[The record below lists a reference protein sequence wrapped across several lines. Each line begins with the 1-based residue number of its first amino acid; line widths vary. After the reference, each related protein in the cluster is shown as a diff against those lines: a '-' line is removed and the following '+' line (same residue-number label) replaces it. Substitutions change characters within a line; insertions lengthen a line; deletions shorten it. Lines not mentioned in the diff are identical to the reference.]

1 MPTLSNPYQRNPM
14 RLLLLLVATVTAAL
28 LVSCARMGQPDGGW
42 YDETPPRVIGA
53 SPAEG
58 ATDVSAKKIEIL
70 FDEYIKIENATEKV
84 VVSPPQMEAPDIKAA
99 GRRIVISLHDSLK
112 AATTYTVDFSDAISD
127 NNEGNPMGNY
137 TYSFSTGA
145 AIDTLQVSGYVI
157 EADNLEPV
165 KGILVGLY
173 AELADSAFTHS
184 PMLRVSRTDS
194 RGHFTVKG
202 VAPGTYRIYALQDAD
217 GNYLFSQK
225 SEMLAFQTATVTPS
239 VMADVRQDTVW
250 TDSLHIRD
258 IARVGY
264 TRFLPDDIVLRAFTE
279 TLTDRYLVKSE
290 RAEADHF
297 SLYFSYG
304 GDVMPEIRGLDFD
317 AAASLIAMPSLHCDT
332 IDYWLRDTTLINRD
346 TLTIEARYLMTDTT
360 GVLRQQTDTLEL
372 LSRQPYAR
380 RMRQAAKEYETWQKK
395 QDKLRRRGEPFD
407 SVMPP
412 KPMALRLSSPTTLA
426 PDQNVTLES
435 TRPVARV
442 DSSRIHLYVKHDTL
456 WYEEPH
462 EIIPVAVRPDSA
474 RGGTAE
480 YVKQYLIRAAWRP
493 HTEYSLELDSMAF
506 TDIYGAP
513 SPEIRQGLRVP
524 SEDEYATVLFS
535 IPQMAG
541 TPVIVELLNTQDQ
554 PVKRISTSDGNAK
567 FFYLKPN
574 TYYARL
580 IVDTNGNG
588 RWDTGDYASG
598 LQPEQVYYYT
608 EKIECKAKWDLSLT
622 WNPTSQ
628 PEYRQKPVAIT
639 KQKADRARK
648 IQQRNMERAR
658 TLGVPYPGARG
669 Q

>member
-1 MPTLSNPYQRNPM
+1 MPATTHTHRRTPVRTLLM
-14 RLLLLLVATVTAAL
+14 LAAVLTAAL
-28 LVSCARMGQPDGGW
+28 LASCARMGQPDGGW

-58 ATDVSAKKIEIL
+58 ATGVTSRKIEIL
-70 FDEYIKIENATEKV
+70 FDEYIKMENATEKV
-84 VVSPPQMEAPDIKAA
+84 VVSPPQMEAADIKAA

-137 TYSFSTGA
+137 TYSFSTGET
-145 AIDTLQVSGYVI
+145 IDTLQVSGYVI

-173 AELADSAFTHS
+173 DELADSAFTLR

-304 GDVMPEIRGLDFD
+304 GDVMPEIRGLGFD
-317 AAASLIAMPSLHCDT
+317 ASTALVAMPSLHCDT
-332 IDYWLRDTTLINRD
+332 IDYWLRDTALVNCD
-346 TLTIEARYLMTDTT
+346 TLTVEARYLMTDTT

-380 RMRQAAKEYETWQKK
+380 RMRQAAKEQEAWQKK
-395 QDKLRRRGEPFD
+395 QDRLRRRGEPYD

-412 KPMALRLSSPTTLA
+412 KPMAMRLTSPTTLA
-426 PDQNVTLES
+426 PDQNVVLET
-435 TRPVARV
+435 TRPVAHF
-442 DSSRIHLYVKHDTL
+442 DSSRIHLYAKHDTL
-456 WYEEPH
+456 WYDEPH
-462 EIIPVAVRPDSA
+462 EVVPVAVRPDSA
-474 RGGTAE
+474 QSGADTWVKK
-480 YVKQYLIRAAWRP
+480 YVIRAAWRP
-493 HTEYSLELDSMAF
+493 RTEYSLELDSMAF

-513 SPEIRQGLRVP
+513 SPEMRQGLRVP

-541 TPVIVELLNTQDQ
+541 TPVIVELLNGQDK

-567 FFYLKPN
+567 FFYLRPD

-580 IVDTNGNG
+580 IVDANGNG

-622 WNPTSQ
+622 WNPTAQ
-628 PEYRQKPVAIT
+628 PEYRQKPGAIT

-648 IQQRNMERAR
+648 VQQRNIERAR
-658 TLGVPYPGARG
+658 SLGIPYPGARG

>member
-1 MPTLSNPYQRNPM
+1 M
-14 RLLLLLVATVTAAL
+14 RLLLLLVAAVTATL

-58 ATDVSAKKIEIL
+58 ATGVSAKKIEIL
-70 FDEYIKIENATEKV
+70 FDEFIKIENATEKV
-84 VVSPPQMEAPDIKAA
+84 VVSPPQMESPEIKAT
-99 GRRIVISLHDSLK
+99 GRRIIVSLQDSLK

-127 NNEGNPMGNY
+127 NNESNPMGNY
-137 TYSFSTGA
+137 TYSFSTGDV
-145 AIDTLQVSGYVI
+145 IDTLQVSGYVI
-157 EADNLEPV
+157 QAEDLEPV

-173 AELADSAFTHS
+173 DELADSAFTLR

-194 RGHFTVKG
+194 RGHFTIKG

-239 VMADVRQDTVW
+239 AIADVRQDTTW
-250 TDSLHIRD
+250 TDSLHIGG

-264 TRFLPDDIVLRAFTE
+264 THFLPDDIVLRAFTE
-279 TLTDRYLVKSE
+279 TLTDRYLIKSE

-317 AAASLIAMPSLHCDT
+317 ASSLIAIPSLHCDT
-332 IDYWLRDTTLINRD
+332 IDYWLRDTALVNRD

-360 GVLRQQTDTLEL
+360 GVLRQQTDTLEM
-372 LSRQPYAR
+372 LSKQPYAR
-380 RMRQAAKEYETWQKK
+380 RMRQAAKDYEAWQKK
-395 QDKLRRRGEPFD
+395 QEKLRRRGEPYD

-412 KPMALRLSSPTTLA
+412 KPMALRLSSPSTIS

-435 TRPVARV
+435 TRPVARL
-442 DSSRIHLYVKHDTL
+442 DTSRIHLYAKHDTL
-456 WYEEPH
+456 WYDEPH
-462 EIIPVAVRPDSA
+462 EILPVAARADSA
-474 RGGTAE
+474 GGDVYAKR
-480 YVKQYLIRAAWRP
+480 YVIRAAWRP
-493 HTEYSLELDSMAF
+493 RTEYSLELDSTAF
-506 TDIYGAP
+506 YDIYDAP

-524 SEDEYATVLFS
+524 SEDEYATVLFN

-541 TPVIVELLNTQDQ
+541 TPVIVELLNNQDK
-554 PVKRISTSDGNAK
+554 PVKRVTTSDGNAK
-567 FFYLKPN
+567 FFYLHPD

-598 LQPEQVYYYT
+598 RQAEQVYYYT
-608 EKIECKAKWDLSLT
+608 EKIECKAKWDLSLS
-622 WNPTSQ
+622 WNPTAQ
-628 PEYRQKPVAIT
+628 PGYQQKPAAIT

-648 IQQRNMERAR
+648 IQQRNIERAR
-658 TLGVPYPGARG
+658 SLGIPYPGVRG